1 MATVKDVIKGRKF
14 FTVQNDTP
22 VKKISKVL
30 TDMKVSNIPVVDKKG
45 YLLGVVSEKDI
56 IKCFSKSDFLSLKA
70 EDIMTTKIIHVK
82 DSDALEKVAKIFSE
96 KNLRKLPV
104 IKRKKVIGIITR
116 DDIISRFMKYY
127 WFLKCIYFLK

>member
-127 WFLKCIYFLK
+127 

>member
-70 EDIMTTKIIHVK
+70 EDIMTTKIIYVK

-96 KNLRKLPV
+96 KTLRKLPV

-127 WFLKCIYFLK
+127 

>member
-56 IKCFSKSDFLSLKA
+56 IKWFSKSDFLSLKA

-127 WFLKCIYFLK
+127 

>member
-1 MATVKDVIKGRKF
+1 MAIVKDIIKGRKF
-14 FTVQNDTP
+14 FTVKDDTP
-22 VKKISKVL
+22 VKKVSKVL
-30 TDMKVSNIPVVDKKG
+30 TEMKVTNIPVVDKRG

-127 WFLKCIYFLK
+127 